1 MAASEAPEQL
11 PAVLN
16 NFGIACTFL
25 PEPDEAGIP
34 AMKSALLM
42 KRMAGMS
49 IGGTLQN
56 LTNLLMRF
64 GHFSEALPL
73 ATEQEVVA
81 RQKGDHRLELDARAK
96 VSALRQVLRIDGAAQ
111 PVPPTWETEGADV
124 HQQSM
129 DRLVKEG
136 RIRSALRRRWPLLRD
151 MLEADRGMQ
160 AETAVRITGTAFLA
174 TKAQTILFLL
184 RGEVGLPAVES
195 PLASEGDEN
204 FILELVDEP
213 PIGQAAFL
221 RGSLFAVDS
230 GTGKWVPAPHADAC
244 ECGRPE
250 VHSNLRELAEA
261 LVAVYRQTREKPY
274 LRSTWKKK
282 YPAVFVEEAPHD
294 DGGSAQR
301 ERDNRTVA
309 GNRAGT

>member
-1 MAASEAPEQL
+1 
-11 PAVLN
+11 
-16 NFGIACTFL
+16 
-25 PEPDEAGIP
+25 
-34 AMKSALLM
+34 
-42 KRMAGMS
+42 
-49 IGGTLQN
+49 
-56 LTNLLMRF
+56 
-64 GHFSEALPL
+64 
-73 ATEQEVVA
+73 
-81 RQKGDHRLELDARAK
+81 
-96 VSALRQVLRIDGAAQ
+96 
-111 PVPPTWETEGADV
+111 
-124 HQQSM
+124 
-129 DRLVKEG
+129 
-136 RIRSALRRRWPLLRD
+136 
-151 MLEADRGMQ
+151 MQ

-213 PIGQAAFL
+213 PIGQAAGPDTRGDTMAGIWWVRTGSSCWVQAFWVERNPEKEGDGGIAFL